1 MGGAIDSW
9 EEAPKGVCAF
19 RSGWPGHN
27 VGGGFLYTIVHWL
40 LAVILTLFLALQARS
55 LLVVLRHRRATVTGR
70 HRRGTDLLWTC
81 IPVVVVLLLAAR
93 SWVAV
98 LGLAQ
103 PEIAAAVTKAE
114 PGAARRAALQR

>member
-1 MGGAIDSW
+1 M
-9 EEAPKGVCAF
+9 
-19 RSGWPGHN
+19 
-27 VGGGFLYTIVHWL
+27 YTIVHWL